1 MNPYTYSV
9 APLTVLPLKKTQFS
23 YKYNEKLAPGA
34 LVTIPFSGRTLQG
47 IVIAESSPKEIERVK
62 SFKSIISTEGT
73 FPLTPKQLILAREV
87 SEMTFTPLGKVLKH
101 FAPKKASVRKKSK
114 VTSTKTALPFSHFSD
129 VDAAIT
135 LLEKTMTAFLPLS
148 SHHKSLESLGALVQ
162 KLLTDAKQ
170 ILVLV
175 PDINTAVRL
184 ESAWESHFPSG
195 SIASLYHTKTPGQ
208 YFEAWQSVQSSQAG
222 IIIATRHGQFAPF
235 QNLGAIIQIDP
246 NDEAYKQWDM
256 SPRYHTTFTLPVLQ
270 KLWGAKLIGTGPL
283 PPLAVLKDATPMLP
297 LPKFAVTPKW
307 INLKI
312 ERWQKNWSVFSLPLQ
327 TAIKETLAEKKQI
340 VLYIH
345 QSGLESF
352 SVCTECRTIFR
363 CPSCGNTLK
372 LSASDHYQCKRCS
385 FRSSL
390 FPACPN
396 CKNIHFKSVGYG
408 TEKVGK
414 EVAKL
419 FPGASTVIADKKH
432 FSNHKKVADFLNQAT
447 SKEPD
452 IWVTT
457 ATFMRFPPLSQI
469 GLVAIID
476 ADTLLNL
483 PGYRKDEQFIELI
496 ERSKGLL
503 SEKGEIL
510 VQTFHPES
518 DIFQKISKEDNL
530 ALLERL
536 LEERSL
542 LRYPPVYRA
551 LILEARPTKKDSGKQ
566 LLVTTK
572 KLKDFIAK
580 HPAKKSLLL
589 QSATRIE
596 RGKSKSYTLIRYQPP
611 LDPDIT
617 EFLTN
622 HADTVFIDHDPL
634 NLT

>member
-23 YKYNEKLAPGA
+23 YKYDEKLLPGA
-34 LVTIPFSGRTLQG
+34 LVTVPFSGRTLQG
-47 IVIAESSPKEIERVK
+47 IVISESSPKEIEKVTRL
-62 SFKSIISTEGT
+62 KSIISTEGT
-73 FPLTPKQLILAREV
+73 LPLTSRQLILAQEV

-101 FAPKKASVRKKSK
+101 FAPKKASVRKKSGAPSAK
-114 VTSTKTALPFSHFSD
+114 NPLPFPHSQD
-129 VDAAIT
+129 VDSAIT
-135 LLEKTMTAFLPLS
+135 LLEKTETLFLPLS
-148 SHHKSLESLGALVQ
+148 SHEKSLETLGALVQ
-162 KLLTDAKQ
+162 KLIKGSKQ

-184 ESAWESHFPSG
+184 ESAWEPHFPFG
-195 SIASLYHTKTPGQ
+195 RIASLYHTKTPGQ
-208 YFEAWQSVQSSQAG
+208 YFEAWQKIQSNQAN

-235 QNLGAIIQIDP
+235 QDLGAIVQLDP

-256 SPRYHTTFTLPVLQ
+256 SPRYHTHFTLPILQ
-270 KLWGAKLIGTGPL
+270 KLWGAKLIATGPL
-283 PPLAVLKDATPMLP
+283 PTLAVLKDSLPMLP

-312 ERWQKNWSVFSLPLQ
+312 ERWQKNWSAFSLPLQ
-327 TAIKETLAEKKQI
+327 TAMKETLAEKKQI
-340 VLYIH
+340 ILYIH

-363 CPSCGNTLK
+363 CPSCGNALK

-390 FPACPN
+390 FPACPA

-408 TEKVGK
+408 TEKIGR
-414 EVAKL
+414 EAAKL
-419 FPGASTVIADKKH
+419 FPGASAVIADKKH
-432 FSNHKKVADFLNQAT
+432 FGNHKKFFEFLSQAS

-457 ATFMRFPPLSQI
+457 ATFMRFPPLSRI

-503 SEKGEIL
+503 GEKGEIF

-518 DIFQKISKEDNL
+518 DIFQKIANEDSL
-530 ALLERL
+530 SLLQRL

-542 LRYPPVYRA
+542 LRYPPFYRA
-551 LILEARPTKKDSGKQ
+551 LIIEARPTKKDGGK
-566 LLVTTK
+566 LLILTTK
-572 KLKDFIAK
+572 KLKDFIAR

-596 RGKSKSYTLIRYQPP
+596 RGKPKSYTLLRYQPP
-611 LDPDIT
+611 LHPDIT